1 MIQRKYI
8 KHTWNVINLISVF
21 DFIVNIRIIFQIH
34 KSKKLQISFHC
45 SIHIFEIKL
54 DSYWINFI

>member
-21 DFIVNIRIIFQIH
+21 DFIVNIRTIFQIH
-34 KSKKLQISFHC
+34 KSKKTITNIRKYRFT
-45 SIHIFEIKL
+45 SIHSSK
-54 DSYWINFI
+54 